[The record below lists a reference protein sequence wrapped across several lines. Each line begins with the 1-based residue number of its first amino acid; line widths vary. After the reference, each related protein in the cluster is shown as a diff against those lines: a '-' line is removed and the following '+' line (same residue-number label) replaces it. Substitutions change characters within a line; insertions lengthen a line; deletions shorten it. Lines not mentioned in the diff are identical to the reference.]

1 MKILLILRLIIGTI
15 SLIIGTIGVI
25 VPLLPTTPFF
35 LLAIGCFS
43 STPKI
48 RNKLLKNKFINE
60 YYNSY
65 HNGQGL
71 KAPTV
76 IKSMILLWGALIVS
90 IVLSQKL
97 LVGLILIFIGI
108 AVTIHIFYISKP
120 REGKK
125 DEDIQAGRSDF

>member
-1 MKILLILRLIIGTI
+1 MKILLILRIIIGTI

-48 RNKLLKNKFINE
+48 RNKLLKIKFINE

-71 KAPTV
+71 KKITV
-76 IKSMILLWGALIVS
+76 IKSMVLLWGTLIVS
-90 IVLSQKL
+90 MIISQKL
-97 LVGLILIFIGI
+97 IVGVILTLIGT
-108 AVTIHIFYISKP
+108 AVTIHILYISKP
-120 REGKK
+120 KK
-125 DEDIQAGRSDF
+125 EKNDEDFQTD